1 MILSHFLVGGQLE
14 DGFKDFYNHH
24 SINENVR
31 KFLDFVSLVGI
42 LVFGYFP
49 LFLCQLSRKNYQN
62 FLSCF
67 NLYLEN
73 LNGYSKDLF
82 TILFSGLVVFSR
94 KSTTSGFFFFNVRGI
109 NLSDIF
115 AGDFRYREGLWCL
128 HMFFFFTLCSVSFS
142 NHCIGK
148 CLN

>member
-94 KSTTSGFFFFNVRGI
+94 KSTTSGFFFSMSEVLICQISLLEILDTERGFGVCI
-109 NLSDIF
+109 CF
-115 AGDFRYREGLWCL
+115 
-128 HMFFFFTLCSVSFS
+128 SFS
-142 NHCIGK
+142 PFVRYLLVIIALENA
-148 CLN
+148 

>member
-42 LVFGYFP
+42 LVFGYFQ

-82 TILFSGLVVFSR
+82 TILFSGLVVYSR
-94 KSTTSGFFFFNVRGI
+94 KSTTSVFFFSMSEVLICQISLLEILDIERGFGVCI
-109 NLSDIF
+109 CF
-115 AGDFRYREGLWCL
+115 
-128 HMFFFFTLCSVSFS
+128 SFS
-142 NHCIGK
+142 PFVRYLLVIIALENA
-148 CLN
+148 

>member
-1 MILSHFLVGGQLE
+1 MILSHFLVGGQPE

-42 LVFGYFP
+42 LVFGYFQ
-49 LFLCQLSRKNYQN
+49 LFLCQLSRKNYQI

-82 TILFSGLVVFSR
+82 TILFSGLVVYSR
-94 KSTTSGFFFFNVRGI
+94 KSTTSRFFFSMSEVLICQISLLEILDIERGFGVCI
-109 NLSDIF
+109 CF
-115 AGDFRYREGLWCL
+115 
-128 HMFFFFTLCSVSFS
+128 SFS
-142 NHCIGK
+142 PFVRYLLVIIALENA
-148 CLN
+148 

>member
-42 LVFGYFP
+42 LVFGYFQ

-94 KSTTSGFFFFNVRGI
+94 KSTTSGFFFSMSEVLICQISLLEILDIERGFGVCI
-109 NLSDIF
+109 CF
-115 AGDFRYREGLWCL
+115 
-128 HMFFFFTLCSVSFS
+128 SFS
-142 NHCIGK
+142 PFVRYLLVIIALENA
-148 CLN
+148 